1 MMDKIEIVPIS
12 LVLVDE
18 KDYNENNQQEVS

>member
-1 MMDKIEIVPIS
+1 MDKIEIVPIS
-12 LVLVDE
+12 LVLIDE